1 MTATHEFDLPNQSW
15 NGIFILQKR
24 KNRICFIYKCMLTYP
39 WYSLFV
45 CLYTHM
51 YSIQSLYIFVRVWS
65 ILFLLQSVVFVIK
78 LVNQRAL
85 IHLVWLRSLHFELF
99 TEKNLRQKF
108 SKWLWPNYT
117 KQRALHNLHTVCKYA
132 CTCKLYL
139 HLSQTISQFMFK
151 QSWRIIKT

>member
-85 IHLVWLRSLHFELF
+85 IHLVWLRSLHFELSQRKIWDKSFQNDCGPIIQSKELF
-99 TEKNLRQKF
+99 TICTLYANMHVHVN
-108 SKWLWPNYT
+108 STCICP
-117 KQRALHNLHTVCKYA
+117 KQ
-132 CTCKLYL
+132 
-139 HLSQTISQFMFK
+139 
-151 QSWRIIKT
+151 